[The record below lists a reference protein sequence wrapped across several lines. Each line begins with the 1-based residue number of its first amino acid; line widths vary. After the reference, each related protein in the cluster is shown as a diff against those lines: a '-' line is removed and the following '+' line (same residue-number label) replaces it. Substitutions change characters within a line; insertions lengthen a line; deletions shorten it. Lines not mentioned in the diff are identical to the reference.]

1 MKAIKGLKMAKTPM
15 GTISPMTIYLEKVHG
30 IANGMLSLL
39 GGGRIAPPPPPP
51 PPIICLN

>member
-1 MKAIKGLKMAKTPM
+1 M

-39 GGGRIAPPPPPP
+39 GAAE
-51 PPIICLN
+51 